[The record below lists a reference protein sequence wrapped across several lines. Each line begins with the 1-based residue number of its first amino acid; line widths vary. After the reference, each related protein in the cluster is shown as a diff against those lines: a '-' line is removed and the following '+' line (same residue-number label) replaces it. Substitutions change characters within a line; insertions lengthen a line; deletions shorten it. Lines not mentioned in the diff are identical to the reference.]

1 MFKIFWLCIFS
12 FIFFSCAQTKK
23 MSKEVN
29 SFDFQ
34 AHRGGRGD
42 MPENTMQSMLYAA
55 SIPYIKTLEL
65 DVVISKDK
73 KVILSHDQ
81 VLNHQ
86 ITTKP
91 NGEEVKLNEPIY
103 LYQLNYDSIIKYD
116 VGLKYLQN
124 FPNQKKIAATI
135 PLLSEVIDVVEKE
148 SNRKMWYNI
157 EIKSNPKMDGL
168 ATPEIEEFVTLV
180 TDIILSK
187 GIKDRVIIQSFDVRP
202 LRLLHQK
209 DSTWQLSFLLD
220 KGAED
225 LDKSITYLG
234 FTPTVYS
241 PAYGN
246 VSKNLVDKCHAKNM
260 KIVPWTVNK
269 LKDIQALYN
278 LGVDGI
284 ISDYPLLF
292 KSIK

>member
-1 MFKIFWLCIFS
+1 
-12 FIFFSCAQTKK
+12 

-86 ITTKP
+86 IATKP
-91 NGEEVKLNEPIY
+91 NGQVVKLNEPIY

-135 PLLSEVIDVVEKE
+135 PLLSEVIDRVEKE
-148 SNRKMWYNI
+148 SNRKMSYNI

-187 GIKDRVIIQSFDVRP
+187 GIKDRAIIQSFDVRP

-220 KGAED
+220 KGSED
-225 LDKSITYLG
+225 FETSIAYLG
-234 FTPTVYS
+234 FTPTIYS
-241 PAYGN
+241 PSYGN

>member
-1 MFKIFWLCIFS
+1 
-12 FIFFSCAQTKK
+12 

-116 VGLKYLQN
+116 VGLKYLQS

-135 PLLSEVIDVVEKE
+135 PLLSEVIDLVEKE

-187 GIKDRVIIQSFDVRP
+187 GIKDRAIIQSFDVRP

-269 LKDIQALYN
+269 VKDIQALYN

>member
-23 MSKEVN
+23 MSKAVN

-116 VGLKYLQN
+116 VGLKYLQT

-187 GIKDRVIIQSFDVRP
+187 GIKDRAIIQSFDVRP

-269 LKDIQALYN
+269 VKDIQALYN